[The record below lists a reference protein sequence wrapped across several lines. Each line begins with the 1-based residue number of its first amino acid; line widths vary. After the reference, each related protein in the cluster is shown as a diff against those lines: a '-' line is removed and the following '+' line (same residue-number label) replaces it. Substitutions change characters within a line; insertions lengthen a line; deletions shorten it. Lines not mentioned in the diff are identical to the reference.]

1 MPFNLPSVQDS
12 HLVTSPSF
20 YASHPFGMPVTP
32 PSSTSLSV
40 LYLSLSAKVSWTLGC
55 WDFFACMFLIINK
68 YIYIYIYIFIYMLS
82 PTADVP
88 LNFSSPAPARCSVH
102 LDNWPIE
109 RKEIGAANKMKGW
122 LPKLD
127 QTIEWQLHIH
137 LKARTRAAGKC

>member
-1 MPFNLPSVQDS
+1 MLSPTADVPLNFSSPAPARCSVHLDNWPIERKEIGAANKMKGWLPKLDQTIEWQLHIWVASRVGPQSCTSSV
-12 HLVTSPSF
+12 
-20 YASHPFGMPVTP
+20 MNI
-32 PSSTSLSV
+32 
-40 LYLSLSAKVSWTLGC
+40 W
-55 WDFFACMFLIINK
+55 N
-68 YIYIYIYIFIYMLS
+68 MLS